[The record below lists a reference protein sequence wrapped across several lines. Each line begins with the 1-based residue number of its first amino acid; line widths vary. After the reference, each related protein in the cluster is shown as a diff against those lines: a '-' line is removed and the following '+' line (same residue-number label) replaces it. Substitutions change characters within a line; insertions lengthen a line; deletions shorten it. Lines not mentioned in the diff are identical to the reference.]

1 MSDTEVAIL
10 KILFPPDGAV
20 PADRIDDL
28 PAIRE
33 HIAALTD
40 LSAPKPLPPE
50 PNKKCIT
57 QPEVSQEATLRIVE
71 LRDHPDNQG
80 HRRTWTEV
88 ADELGT
94 GLSAE
99 AARHRYKY
107 WKAREKKKGQSTEV
121 IEAISVEAAQEGE
134 STLHKQV
141 GSHQERQHQEFSPID
156 IAILGM
162 ADRGA
167 LNHEICIAISR
178 KFARNFSTGEMA
190 NRIRKLREGRA

>member
-50 PNKKCIT
+50 PSKKCIT
-57 QPEVSQEATLRIVE
+57 QPEVSQEAMLRIIE
-71 LRDHPDNQG
+71 LRDQPDNQG

-88 ADELGT
+88 AAELGT

-121 IEAISVEAAQEGE
+121 IEAISVEAAQEE
-134 STLHKQV
+134 RDIQLSTSRPEALKNDSIMNSLQSTSPSWAWLIV
-141 GSHQERQHQEFSPID
+141 GH
-156 IAILGM
+156 
-162 ADRGA
+162 
-167 LNHEICIAISR
+167 
-178 KFARNFSTGEMA
+178 
-190 NRIRKLREGRA
+190 